1 MRALVCKT
9 WGLPETLV
17 VEDRS
22 DPVAGPG
29 QAVIRVHA
37 AGVNFPDALII
48 QNKYQFTPAL
58 PFVPGS
64 ECAGVVESV
73 GAGVSRVKPG
83 DRVIAL
89 TESGAFAEKVAASAE
104 ALTPLPEDVDF
115 ATGSAFL
122 LTYGTAYHAL
132 AGRAAL
138 KQGEVLLVLG
148 AAGGVGIAAIEIGK
162 ALGASVIAGASSA
175 EKRNICRAHGAD
187 DVIDYAA
194 AELKPALGAL
204 TAGKGVDV
212 VFDPVGG
219 PFTEAALRN
228 CAWRGRHLVI
238 GFATGEI
245 PRVPANLTLLKG
257 CSLIGVF
264 WGRYIKTEPGAWASD
279 LQTLFRWLREGRLRP
294 HVAQRYSLERG
305 ADALTALL
313 ARTAIGKLVIT
324 PVASDSHEPR
334 GA

>member
-1 MRALVCKT
+1 MRALVCRA

-17 VEDRS
+17 LEDRA

-29 QAVIRVHA
+29 EAVVRVHA

-64 ECAGVVESV
+64 ECAGVIESV
-73 GAGVSRVKPG
+73 GDGVSRVKPG

-89 TESGAFAEKVAASAE
+89 TAAGAFAEKVAVSAE
-104 ALTPLPEDVDF
+104 ALTPLPDDVDF
-115 ATGSAFL
+115 ATGSALL

-132 AGRAAL
+132 EDRAAL
-138 KQGEVLLVLG
+138 RQGETLLVLG
-148 AAGGVGIAAIEIGK
+148 AAGGVGLAAIEIGK
-162 ALGASVIAGASSA
+162 ALGARVIAGASSP
-175 EKRNICRAHGAD
+175 EKRRLCREHGAD
-187 DVIDYAA
+187 EAIDYAA
-194 AELKPALGAL
+194 ADLKSALAAL
-204 TAGKGVDV
+204 TSGKGVDV

-238 GFATGEI
+238 GFANGEI
-245 PRVPANLTLLKG
+245 PRLPANLTLLKG

-264 WGRYIKTEPGAWASD
+264 WGRYVKTEPAAWASD
-279 LQTLFRWLREGRLRP
+279 LQTLFQWLREGRIRP
-294 HVAQRYSLERG
+294 HVAERYPLERG
-305 ADALTALL
+305 AEALTALL
-313 ARTAIGKLVIT
+313 ARKALGKLVIT
-324 PVASDSHEPR
+324 PVGP
-334 GA
+334 

>member
-1 MRALVCKT
+1 MKALACNT
-9 WGLPETLV
+9 WGMPETLV
-17 VEDRS
+17 LENRA

-29 QAVIRVHA
+29 QVVVRVHA

-48 QNKYQFTPAL
+48 QNKYQFTPGL

-73 GAGVSRVKPG
+73 GEGVERVKPG

-89 TESGAFAEKVAASAE
+89 TGSGAFAEKVPASAE
-104 ALTPLPEDVDF
+104 ALTPLPEDVSF
-115 ATGSAFL
+115 VTGSAFL

-132 AGRAAL
+132 ADRAAL
-138 KQGEVLLVLG
+138 KQRETLLVLG
-148 AAGGVGIAAIEIGK
+148 AAGGVGIAAIEIAK
-162 ALGASVIAGASSA
+162 ALGARVIAGASSP
-175 EKRNICRAHGAD
+175 EKRNLCREHGAD
-187 DVIDYAA
+187 EVIDYAA
-194 AELKPALGAL
+194 AELKPALAAL
-204 TAGKGVDV
+204 TSGKGVDV

-238 GFATGEI
+238 GFANGEI

-264 WGRYIKTEPGAWASD
+264 WGRYVKTEPSAWASD
-279 LQTLFRWLREGRLRP
+279 LQTLFKWLREGRLRP
-294 HVAQRYSLERG
+294 HVARCYPLERG
-305 ADALTALL
+305 AEALTTLL
-313 ARTAIGKLVIT
+313 ARKALGKLVIT
-324 PVASDSHEPR
+324 PVVP
-334 GA
+334 

>member
-1 MRALVCKT
+1 MKALVCKT

-17 VEDRS
+17 LEDRA

-29 QAVIRVHA
+29 QAVVRVHA

-48 QNKYQFTPAL
+48 QNKYQFTPTL

-64 ECAGVVESV
+64 ESAGVVESV
-73 GAGVSRVKPG
+73 GEGVKRVKPG
-83 DRVIAL
+83 DRVIAV
-89 TESGAFAEKVAASAE
+89 TESGAFAEKLVASAE
-104 ALTPLPEDVDF
+104 ALTLLPEDVAF
-115 ATGSAFL
+115 TTGSAFL

-132 AGRAAL
+132 VGRAAL
-138 KQGEVLLVLG
+138 RQGETLLVLG
-148 AAGGVGIAAIEIGK
+148 AAGGVGLAAIEIGK
-162 ALGASVIAGASSA
+162 ALGARVIAGASSP
-175 EKRNICRAHGAD
+175 EKRNVCREHGAD
-187 DVIDYAA
+187 EVIDYAA

-219 PFTEAALRN
+219 PVTEAALRN

-238 GFATGEI
+238 GFASGEI

-264 WGRYIKTEPGAWASD
+264 WGRYIRMEPVAWAAD
-279 LQTLFRWLREGRLRP
+279 LETLFRWLRAGHLRP
-294 HVAQRYSLERG
+294 HVAERYPLERG
-305 ADALTALL
+305 AQALAALL
-313 ARTAIGKLVIT
+313 ARKALGKLIIT
-324 PVASDSHEPR
+324 PVAP
-334 GA
+334 

>member
-1 MRALVCKT
+1 MKALVCKT

-17 VEDRS
+17 LEDRA

-29 QAVIRVHA
+29 EAVVRVHA

-64 ECAGVVESV
+64 ECAGVIESV
-73 GAGVSRVKPG
+73 GDGVSQVKPG

-89 TESGAFAEKVAASAE
+89 TASGAFAEKVAASAE
-104 ALTPLPEDVDF
+104 ALTPLPDDVDF

-132 AGRAAL
+132 EDRAAL
-138 KQGEVLLVLG
+138 KHGETLLVLG

-162 ALGASVIAGASSA
+162 ALGARVIAGASSP
-175 EKRNICRAHGAD
+175 EKRRLCREHGAD
-187 DVIDYAA
+187 EAIDYAA
-194 AELKPALGAL
+194 ADLKSALAAL
-204 TAGKGVDV
+204 TSGKGVDV

-238 GFATGEI
+238 GFANGEI
-245 PRVPANLTLLKG
+245 PRLPANLTLLKG
-257 CSLIGVF
+257 CSLVGVF
-264 WGRYIKTEPGAWASD
+264 WGRYVKTEPAAWASD
-279 LQTLFRWLREGRLRP
+279 LQTLFKWLREGRIRP
-294 HVAQRYSLERG
+294 HVAERYPLERG
-305 ADALTALL
+305 AEALTTLL
-313 ARTAIGKLVIT
+313 ARKALGKLVIT
-324 PVASDSHEPR
+324 PVGP
-334 GA
+334 

>member
-1 MRALVCKT
+1 MKALVCKA

-17 VEDRS
+17 LEERA

-37 AGVNFPDALII
+37 AGVNYPDALII

-58 PFVPGS
+58 PFIPGS

-73 GAGVSRVKPG
+73 GEGVQRLKPG

-89 TESGAFAEKVAASAE
+89 TASGAFAEKVVASAD

-115 ATGSAFL
+115 AVGSAFL

-132 AGRAAL
+132 ADRAAL
-138 KQGEVLLVLG
+138 KQGETLLVLG

-162 ALGASVIAGASSA
+162 ALGARVIAGASSP
-175 EKRNICRAHGAD
+175 EKRHICREHGAD
-187 DVIDYAA
+187 EVIDYAA
-194 AELKPALGAL
+194 AELKSALAAL
-204 TAGKGVDV
+204 TSGKGVDV

-238 GFATGEI
+238 GFANGEI

-264 WGRYIKTEPGAWASD
+264 WGRYVKTEPAAWASD
-279 LQTLFRWLREGRLRP
+279 LQTLFKWLREGRIRP
-294 HVAQRYSLERG
+294 HVAQRYPLERG
-305 ADALTALL
+305 AEALAALL
-313 ARTAIGKLVIT
+313 ARKALGKLVIT
-324 PVASDSHEPR
+324 P
-334 GA
+334 GAP

>member
-1 MRALVCKT
+1 MKALLCKA
-9 WGLPETLV
+9 WGLPDTLV
-17 VEDRS
+17 VEDVT

-29 QAVIRVHA
+29 QAVVRVHA

-64 ECAGVVESV
+64 ECAGIVEQV
-73 GAGVSRVKPG
+73 GEGVRQVKPG

-89 TESGAFAEKVAASAE
+89 TASGAFAERVLAEAA
-104 ALTPLPEDVDF
+104 ALTPLPAEVDF

-132 AGRAAL
+132 ADRGAL
-138 KQGEVLLVLG
+138 KPGETLLVLG

-162 ALGASVIAGASSA
+162 ALGARVIAAASSE
-175 EKRNICRAHGAD
+175 EKRSICREHGAD
-187 DVIDYAA
+187 EAIDYTAA
-194 AELKPALGAL
+194 DLKSVLAAM

-219 PFTEAALRN
+219 AFTEAALRN

-238 GFATGEI
+238 GFANGDI
-245 PRVPANLTLLKG
+245 PRVPSNLMLLKG
-257 CSLIGVF
+257 CSLVGVF
-264 WGRYIKTEPGAWASD
+264 WGRYVKTEPAAWARD
-279 LQTLFRWLREGRLRP
+279 LATLFQWLRERRLRP
-294 HVAQRYSLERG
+294 HIAGRYPLERG
-305 ADALTALL
+305 AEALAALL
-313 ARTAIGKLVIT
+313 ARRASGKLVII
-324 PVASDSHEPR
+324 PAPNASR
-334 GA
+334 

>member
-1 MRALVCKT
+1 MKALVCKT

-17 VEDRS
+17 LQDRA

-29 QAVIRVHA
+29 EAVVRVHA

-64 ECAGVVESV
+64 ECAGVIESV
-73 GAGVSRVKPG
+73 GDGVSRVKPG

-89 TESGAFAEKVAASAE
+89 TASGAFAEKVAASAE
-104 ALTPLPEDVDF
+104 ALTPLPDDVDF

-132 AGRAAL
+132 EDRAAL
-138 KQGEVLLVLG
+138 KQGETLLVLG

-162 ALGASVIAGASSA
+162 ALGARVIAGASSP
-175 EKRNICRAHGAD
+175 EKRRLCREHGAD
-187 DVIDYAA
+187 EAIDYAA
-194 AELKPALGAL
+194 ADLKPALATL
-204 TAGKGVDV
+204 TSGKGVDV

-238 GFATGEI
+238 GFANGEI
-245 PRVPANLTLLKG
+245 PRLPVNLTLLKG
-257 CSLIGVF
+257 CSLVGVF
-264 WGRYIKTEPGAWASD
+264 WGRYVKTEPAGWASD
-279 LQTLFRWLREGRLRP
+279 LQTLFKWLREGRIRP
-294 HVAQRYSLERG
+294 HVAERYPLERG
-305 ADALTALL
+305 AEALTTLL
-313 ARTAIGKLVIT
+313 ARKALGKLVIT
-324 PVASDSHEPR
+324 PVGP
-334 GA
+334 

>member
-1 MRALVCKT
+1 MKALVCSS

-17 VEDRS
+17 LEERT
-22 DPVAGPG
+22 DPVAAPG

-73 GAGVSRVKPG
+73 GEGVKRVKPG
-83 DRVIAL
+83 DRVIAV

-104 ALTPLPEDVDF
+104 ALTPLPEEVDF
-115 ATGSAFL
+115 ITGAAFL

-138 KQGEVLLVLG
+138 EQGEVLLVLG

-162 ALGASVIAGASSA
+162 ALGARVIAGASSP
-175 EKRNICRAHGAD
+175 EKRTLCREHGAD
-187 DVIDYAA
+187 EVIDYGA
-194 AELKPALGAL
+194 AELKAAL
-204 TAGKGVDV
+204 TALTSGKGVDV

-219 PFTEAALRN
+219 PFTEAALRS

-238 GFATGEI
+238 GFASGEI

-257 CSLIGVF
+257 CSLVGVF
-264 WGRYIKTEPGAWASD
+264 WGRYIKSEPAAWASD
-279 LQTLFRWLREGRLRP
+279 LKTLFGWLREGRLRP
-294 HVAQRYSLERG
+294 HVARRYPLERG
-305 ADALTALL
+305 AEALAALL
-313 ARTAIGKLVIT
+313 ARKALGKLVIT
-324 PVASDSHEPR
+324 PVAS
-334 GA
+334 

>member
-1 MRALVCKT
+1 MKALVCKA

-17 VEDRS
+17 LEDRA

-29 QAVIRVHA
+29 QAVVRVHA

-48 QNKYQFTPAL
+48 QNKYQLTPEL

-64 ECAGVVESV
+64 EFAGVIESV
-73 GAGVSRVKPG
+73 GEGVRGVKPG
-83 DRVIAL
+83 DRVVAV
-89 TESGAFAEKVAASAE
+89 TGSGAFAEKVVVSAE

-132 AGRAAL
+132 ADRAAL
-138 KQGEVLLVLG
+138 KPRETLLVLG

-162 ALGASVIAGASSA
+162 ALGARVIAGASSP
-175 EKRNICRAHGAD
+175 EKRNLCREHGAD
-187 DVIDYAA
+187 EVIDYAA
-194 AELKPALGAL
+194 AELKSAIAAL

-238 GFATGEI
+238 GFTSGEI
-245 PRVPANLTLLKG
+245 PRLPANLTLLKG

-264 WGRYIKTEPGAWASD
+264 WGRYVKTEPAAWASD
-279 LQTLFRWLREGRLRP
+279 LQTLFDWLRDGRLRP
-294 HVAQRYSLERG
+294 HVARRYPLERG
-305 ADALTALL
+305 AEALSTLL
-313 ARTAIGKLVIT
+313 ARQALGKLVIT
-324 PVASDSHEPR
+324 PVSP
-334 GA
+334 

>member
-1 MRALVCKT
+1 MKALVCKA

-17 VEDRS
+17 VEDLT

-29 QAVIRVHA
+29 QAVVRVHA

-64 ECAGVVESV
+64 ECAGVVESI
-73 GAGVSRVKPG
+73 GDGVTRVKPG

-89 TESGAFAEKVAASAE
+89 TASGAFAEKVQADAA
-104 ALTPLPEDVDF
+104 ALTPLPEGVDF
-115 ATGSAFL
+115 AIGSAFL

-132 AGRAAL
+132 ADRGAL

-148 AAGGVGIAAIEIGK
+148 ASGGVGIAAIEIGK
-162 ALGASVIAGASSA
+162 ALGARVIAAASS
-175 EKRNICRAHGAD
+175 EQKRSICREHGAD
-187 DVIDYAA
+187 ELIDYTASD
-194 AELKPALGAL
+194 LKPVLAAL

-219 PFTEAALRN
+219 AFTEAALRN

-238 GFATGEI
+238 GFASGDI
-245 PRVPANLTLLKG
+245 PRVPANLLLLKG

-264 WGRYIKTEPGAWASD
+264 WGRYVKSEPGAWARD
-279 LQTLFRWLREGRLRP
+279 LATLFLWLRQGRLRP
-294 HVAQRYSLERG
+294 HIAERYPLERG
-305 ADALTALL
+305 AEALAALL
-313 ARTAIGKLVIT
+313 ARRACGKLVIT
-324 PVASDSHEPR
+324 PVAQ
-334 GA
+334 

>member
-1 MRALVCKT
+1 MKALVCKT

-17 VEDRS
+17 LEDRA

-29 QAVIRVHA
+29 EAVVRVHA

-64 ECAGVVESV
+64 ECAGVIESV
-73 GAGVSRVKPG
+73 GDGVSRVKPG

-89 TESGAFAEKVAASAE
+89 TASGAFAEKVAASAE
-104 ALTPLPEDVDF
+104 ALTPLPDDVDF

-132 AGRAAL
+132 EDRAAL
-138 KQGEVLLVLG
+138 KQGETLLVLG

-162 ALGASVIAGASSA
+162 ALGARVIAGASSP
-175 EKRNICRAHGAD
+175 EKRRLCREHGAD
-187 DVIDYAA
+187 EAIDYAA
-194 AELKPALGAL
+194 ADLKPALATL
-204 TAGKGVDV
+204 TSGKGVDV

-238 GFATGEI
+238 GFANGEI
-245 PRVPANLTLLKG
+245 PRLPVNLTLLKG
-257 CSLIGVF
+257 CSLVGVF
-264 WGRYIKTEPGAWASD
+264 WGRYVKTEPAGWASD
-279 LQTLFRWLREGRLRP
+279 LQTLFKWLREGRIRP
-294 HVAQRYSLERG
+294 HVAERYPLERG
-305 ADALTALL
+305 AEALTTLL
-313 ARTAIGKLVIT
+313 ARKALGKLVIT
-324 PVASDSHEPR
+324 PVGP
-334 GA
+334 

>member
-1 MRALVCKT
+1 MKALVCKT
-9 WGLPETLV
+9 WGPPETLV
-17 VEDRS
+17 LEDRP

-29 QAVIRVHA
+29 QAVIHVHA

-48 QNKYQFTPAL
+48 QNKYQFTPTL

-73 GAGVSRVKPG
+73 GEGVERVKPG
-83 DRVIAL
+83 DRVIAVI
-89 TESGAFAEKVAASAE
+89 ESGAFAGKVAASAA

-115 ATGSAFL
+115 ATGAAFL
-122 LTYGTAYHAL
+122 LTYGTAYYAL

-148 AAGGVGIAAIEIGK
+148 AAGGVGLAAIEIGK
-162 ALGASVIAGASSA
+162 ALGARVIAGASSP
-175 EKRNICRAHGAD
+175 EKRNICREHGAD
-187 DVIDYAA
+187 EVIDYAA
-194 AELKPALGAL
+194 AELKAALGAL
-204 TAGKGVDV
+204 TSGKGVDV

-219 PFTEAALRN
+219 PVTEAALRN

-238 GFATGEI
+238 GFASGEI

-257 CSLIGVF
+257 CALIGVF
-264 WGRYIKTEPGAWASD
+264 WGRYVKTEPAAWASD

-294 HVAQRYSLERG
+294 HVAQRYPLERG
-305 ADALTALL
+305 AEALAALL
-313 ARTAIGKLVIT
+313 ARKALGKLVIT
-324 PVASDSHEPR
+324 PVEP
-334 GA
+334 

>member
-1 MRALVCKT
+1 MKALVCKT
-9 WGLPETLV
+9 WGPPETLV
-17 VEDRS
+17 LEDRP

-29 QAVIRVHA
+29 QAVIHVHA

-48 QNKYQFTPAL
+48 QNKYQFTPTL

-73 GAGVSRVKPG
+73 GEGVERVKPG
-83 DRVIAL
+83 DRVIAVI
-89 TESGAFAEKVAASAE
+89 ESGAFAGKVAASAA

-115 ATGSAFL
+115 ATGAAFL
-122 LTYGTAYHAL
+122 LTYGTAYYAL

-148 AAGGVGIAAIEIGK
+148 AAGGVGLAAIEIGK
-162 ALGASVIAGASSA
+162 ALGARVIAGASSP
-175 EKRNICRAHGAD
+175 EKRNICREHGAD
-187 DVIDYAA
+187 EVIDYAA
-194 AELKPALGAL
+194 AELKAALSAL
-204 TAGKGVDV
+204 TSGKGVDV

-219 PFTEAALRN
+219 PVTEAALRN

-238 GFATGEI
+238 GFASGEI

-257 CSLIGVF
+257 CALIGVF
-264 WGRYIKTEPGAWASD
+264 WGRYVKTEPAAWASD

-294 HVAQRYSLERG
+294 HVAQRYPLERG
-305 ADALTALL
+305 AEALAALL
-313 ARTAIGKLVIT
+313 ARKALGKLVIT
-324 PVASDSHEPR
+324 PVEP
-334 GA
+334 